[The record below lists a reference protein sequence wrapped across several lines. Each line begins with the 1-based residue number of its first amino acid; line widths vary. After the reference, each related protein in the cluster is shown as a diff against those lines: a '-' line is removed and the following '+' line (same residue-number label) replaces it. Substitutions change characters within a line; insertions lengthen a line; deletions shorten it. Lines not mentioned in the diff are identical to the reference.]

1 MASTKPLGSIGS
13 VASSSAVTL
22 YQGNHD
28 SILCQHVEQ
37 KMLTLSEDLSS
48 PPGCSEVRVLW
59 SLVFWVVCWGG
70 VIVCPSVV
78 FPVVV
83 VLSVLRFT
91 AFNYPFGG
99 IFKLFILYMQYFIWS
114 HLHIDAFK
122 PFTFLLLNYFE
133 MFPNQQGVVIILRKF
148 SQLPG
153 KNDDITQNV
162 MFFCNDQFILVNFV
176 LNCQDCS
183 SDWYKFSELVF
194 KKKKN

>member
-1 MASTKPLGSIGS
+1 MIFSF
-13 VASSSAVTL
+13 
-22 YQGNHD
+22 
-28 SILCQHVEQ
+28 
-37 KMLTLSEDLSS
+37 LSS
-48 PPGCSEVRVLW
+48 VL
-59 SLVFWVVCWGG
+59 GG

-153 KNDDITQNV
+153 KNDDITQTV

-194 KKKKN
+194 KKKKNLNWTTFNKSFQISTWCTLIVQHAIKSSFDSIVLLNNLNLFVMLFF

>member
-1 MASTKPLGSIGS
+1 
-13 VASSSAVTL
+13 
-22 YQGNHD
+22 
-28 SILCQHVEQ
+28 
-37 KMLTLSEDLSS
+37 
-48 PPGCSEVRVLW
+48 
-59 SLVFWVVCWGG
+59 
-70 VIVCPSVV
+70 
-78 FPVVV
+78 
-83 VLSVLRFT
+83 
-91 AFNYPFGG
+91 
-99 IFKLFILYMQYFIWS
+99 MQYFIWS

-162 MFFCNDQFILVNFV
+162 MFICNDQFILVYFV

-194 KKKKN
+194 KKKKI